1 MEKHSGYS
9 LIQIGL
15 WVRHLQGAER
25 LTLKSVRLGINII
38 LPEFDKFQLNVSKSG
53 SMQLKTF
60 MDNLSSIDDDETLG
74 NDRAKEL
81 SDLMLTLEH
90 IIFAESKIKYY
101 YVTTD
106 KKHNTVYLMDQPE
119 KLFRDGVFKRLSQLS
134 QDDFI
139 EGFKCITFEI
149 PTAAAFH
156 ILRATEGVLKDCYFS
171 NVKQNRVKKPMWGN
185 MLKQLKERKRNRL
198 PGALL
203 GCLDNIRE
211 SYRNPTNHPEAVY
224 NIDQAEDLLGLCV
237 DVTNKMDNHRQKL
250 PNKSLKRTA
259 PPPLSSSVSRMT
271 FNKQP

>member
-119 KLFRDGVFKRLSQLS
+119 KLFRDGVFKRLPQLS
-134 QDDFI
+134 QYDFI
-139 EGFKCITFEI
+139 EGFKCMTFEI

-171 NVKQNRVKKPMWGN
+171 NVKRNRVKRPMWGN
-185 MLKQLKERKRNRL
+185 MLKQLKERKKNRL
-198 PGALL
+198 PDALL
-203 GCLDNIRE
+203 ACLDNIRE

-224 NIDQAEDLLGLCV
+224 DIDEAEDLLGLCI
-237 DVTNKMDNHRQKL
+237 DVTNKMDNYR
-250 PNKSLKRTA
+250 
-259 PPPLSSSVSRMT
+259 
-271 FNKQP
+271 